1 METKIQTPTVGSQ
14 FTTAKSGVTG
24 TVQEVIK
31 NATGSLRIRLEVNG
45 QDRWT
50 TVKQF
55 DCRGLAKMS
64 DPYDKIILIT
74 TYQ

>member
-1 METKIQTPTVGSQ
+1 MAKLIAPTVGSQ
-14 FTTAKSGVTG
+14 FTTQKSAVTG
-24 TVQEVIK
+24 TVTEVK
-31 NATGSLRIRLEVNG
+31 ENTNGTLRIKLDVNG

-50 TVKQF
+50 TVKQS
-55 DCRGLAKMS
+55 DCGGLAKLS